1 MAMKKIL
8 INISESFVRK
18 TEENRNKQLEE
29 NFASA
34 ILREVELRRRKL
46 KGKTL
51 KPSAKKV

>member
-8 INISESFVRK
+8 INISESFVKK
-18 TEENRNKQLEE
+18 TEDNRNKQLEE

>member
-1 MAMKKIL
+1 MKTKIKVNL
-8 INISESFVRK
+8 SESFVRETK
-18 TEENRNKQLEE
+18 DMENKLLEE